1 MVSYLNRIDVSL
13 IWLFAYILTLRIIC
27 NCNTFYNFYS
37 KLYYIDLVST
47 KERAYGAVVLAAV
60 VVVATF

>member
-27 NCNTFYNFYS
+27 NFNTFYNFYS